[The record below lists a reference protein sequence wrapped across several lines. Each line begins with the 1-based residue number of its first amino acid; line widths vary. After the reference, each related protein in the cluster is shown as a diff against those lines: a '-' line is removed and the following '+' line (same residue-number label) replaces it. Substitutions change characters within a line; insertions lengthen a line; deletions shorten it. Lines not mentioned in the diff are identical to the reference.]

1 MTRPFNHLMFELLQ
15 NNDNCRVIITRKCLA
30 QMVLLSGIFLVISVS
45 FIDAWG
51 VGEHKM
57 LEDREVTDYC
67 ALFGEDDI
75 QGKKNMAGN
84 KACYVSDTL
93 VSLGGH
99 ETIGLTHPF

>member
-1 MTRPFNHLMFELLQ
+1 MPLHRFCVSIFF
-15 NNDNCRVIITRKCLA
+15 VI
-30 QMVLLSGIFLVISVS
+30 FVS
-45 FIDAWG
+45 CIDAWG
-51 VGEHKM
+51 VGEHKQ

>member
-67 ALFGEDDI
+67 ALFDEDDI
-75 QGKKNMAGN
+75 EGKKHAFMVGN
-84 KACYVSDTL
+84 KAYHVSDTL
-93 VSLGGH
+93 VSLGG
-99 ETIGLTHPF
+99 